1 MWAVGSMWYTR
12 DMLAVEKYSLA
23 LGERGRLVL
32 PAPLRR
38 RLDLHAGDRLIVTVD
53 VAGEIRVLPARDL
66 ARRLSGLYR
75 DLAPGRSLADELI
88 AERRA
93 EAAGEDLA

>member
-1 MWAVGSMWYTR
+1 MAHTADERYTA
-12 DMLAVEKYSLA
+12 L

-38 RLDLHAGDRLIVTVD
+38 RLDLRPGDRLILVIEPEGGLRIVS
-53 VAGEIRVLPARDL
+53 AREQ
-66 ARRLSGLYR
+66 ARRLRGLYR
-75 DLAPGRSLADELI
+75 HLAPGRSLADELI

-93 EAAGEDLA
+93 EARREDDG

>member
-1 MWAVGSMWYTR
+1 MDHTEQYTI
-12 DMLAVEKYSLA
+12 S

-38 RLDLHAGDRLIVTVD
+38 HLDLRPGDRLILTLDADGGFRTVS
-53 VAGEIRVLPARDL
+53 AREQ
-66 ARRLSGLYR
+66 ARRLHGLYR

-88 AERRA
+88 AERHEETRRE
-93 EAAGEDLA
+93 EAG